1 MENQNDRNVRQ
12 WEVSADLQTEPAE
25 KSIQPQ
31 PYTLKFTG
39 SAGEYFRI
47 WIVNTFLTVITL
59 GIYAAWAKVR
69 TRRYF
74 YANTK
79 LADYPFEYTA
89 NPVAILKGNLIL
101 AGGIVIIGIANY
113 IYPLLG
119 DFFGIAFAI
128 ILPFLIYK
136 SLRFRAQN
144 SAYRNIRFRFSGTLG
159 QSYRTYFWLPLIIPF
174 TIGLLY
180 PYWALRRKDYF
191 FNNLYYGSAKNNFY
205 GESGPVYRIYISCAL
220 IFIMGVVLIFIFFGF
235 PTLFSQV
242 GGDPSERGNMILTPF
257 LAFLPL
263 FFFMIVYTFIDQ
275 FIFARLNNYCWGQN
289 YLEKVRFESTL
300 KAINL
305 IWIRL
310 SNIAAILFSIGLLIP
325 WAKVRRAKYILDNLR
340 VITDST
346 LEEFTAVV
354 APEESAL
361 GEAATDFFDVEIGL

>member
-1 MENQNDRNVRQ
+1 MENQNDKNVRQ
-12 WEVSADLQTEPAE
+12 EEVAAVLQTEPAE
-25 KSIQPQ
+25 KSIMPQ
-31 PYTLKFTG
+31 RYLLKFTG

-79 LADYPFEYTA
+79 LDDYPFEYTA
-89 NPVAILKGNLIL
+89 NPVAILIGNLIL
-101 AGGIVIIGIANY
+101 AGGIVLIAVANY
-113 IYPLLG
+113 ILPVLSDL
-119 DFFGIAFAI
+119 FGIAFAI

-136 SLRFRAQN
+136 SLRFRARN
-144 SAYRNIRFRFSGTLG
+144 SAYRNIRFHFVGTLG
-159 QSYRTYFWLPLIIPF
+159 QSYRIYFWIPILIPF

-180 PYWALRRKDYF
+180 PYWALRRKEYF
-191 FNNLYYGSAKNNFY
+191 FDNFSYGSAKNNFY
-205 GESGPVYRIYISCAL
+205 GESGPFYRIYLLCAL
-220 IFIMGVVLIFIFFGF
+220 MFIMGIVLQIFIIFGLAEIFF
-235 PTLFSQV
+235 QV
-242 GGDPSERGNMILTPF
+242 GGEASDGGKVGLV
-257 LAFLPL
+257 AFLPL
-263 FFFMIVYTFIDQ
+263 IFFMVFYTFIDQ
-275 FIFARLNNYCWGQN
+275 FIFARLNNYCWGRSQ
-289 YLEKVRFESTL
+289 LREVRFESTL
-300 KAINL
+300 KVRNL

-325 WAKVRRAKYILDNLR
+325 WAKVRRAQYILDNLR

-354 APEESAL
+354 EPEESAL